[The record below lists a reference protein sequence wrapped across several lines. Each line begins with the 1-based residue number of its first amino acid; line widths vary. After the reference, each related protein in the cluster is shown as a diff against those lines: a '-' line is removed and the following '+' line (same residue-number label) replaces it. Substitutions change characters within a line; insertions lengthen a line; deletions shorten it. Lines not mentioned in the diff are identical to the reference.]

1 MSEDIQAQTE
11 ETAENTETVN
21 APVETEAEQ
30 TAETAETAEVDYKAE
45 FEKWK
50 THARTWEE
58 RAKENAEKAKQLD
71 ELKASQSENDKTA
84 NEEIDRLKSENAKT
98 ATELMRLNA
107 AMSKAP
113 EGISAGQIRKFA
125 NRLQGSTIEELETD
139 AEELF
144 ADLAPVGNPQS
155 RRPKESLRP
164 GASPDAEPEKSPAEL
179 ADAVTKRIRGY

>member
-30 TAETAETAEVDYKAE
+30 TAETVEAPEVDYKAKYE
-45 FEKWK
+45 EWK
-50 THARTWEE
+50 NHARTWEE

-71 ELKASQSENDKTA
+71 ELKSSQSEND
-84 NEEIDRLKSENAKT
+84 KT

-107 AMSKAP
+107 AMTKAP
-113 EGISAGQIRKFA
+113 EGLSAVQIRKFA
-125 NRLQGSTIEELETD
+125 VRLQGSTVEELEAD

-144 ADLAPVGNPQS
+144 SDLAPVGNPQS